1 MDVQGFVEHLALRT
15 QTNGDPLVLQTAKIH
30 ISNIAK
36 IEFLL
41 GNLIRKGM
49 ERRLAIYND
58 LTNVTNDAE
67 RNENQ
72 VKMGWIQG
80 TSPDTISAIR
90 NSIKEYRKFLGD
102 FPNDAG

>member
-1 MDVQGFVEHLALRT
+1 MDVQGFIDHLDRHRQADRVT
-15 QTNGDPLVLQTAKIH
+15 PLVLHTAKIH

-36 IEFLL
+36 VEFLL

-49 ERRLAIYND
+49 DGRLAIYND
-58 LTNVTNDAE
+58 LTNVTDDAE

-72 VKMGWIQG
+72 VTMGWTQE

-90 NSIKEYRKFLGD
+90 NSIKEYCKFCQDPPIGD
-102 FPNDAG
+102 